1 MIKKYLKNWLLEWK
15 DFFSDNIIYLII
27 GIGMVCIAL
36 VANLIM

>member
-27 GIGMVCIAL
+27 GIGMVCIVL